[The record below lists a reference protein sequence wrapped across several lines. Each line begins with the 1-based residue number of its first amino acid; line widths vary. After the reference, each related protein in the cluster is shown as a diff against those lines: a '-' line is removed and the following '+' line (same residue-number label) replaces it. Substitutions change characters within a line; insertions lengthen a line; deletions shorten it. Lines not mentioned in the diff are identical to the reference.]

1 MSIGIAFNDKIST
14 PSDHVMLACH
24 QRDQKLARLCKSLE
38 SIFHRDLTEE
48 QYSVGLYCFKNHPE
62 GLTTHYFVT
71 DGGTYCFL
79 VTSTVYNHRCA
90 SKMLNEFIELFVSNY
105 KKKIPK
111 CGAGDLSKPA
121 RSQFVAIFE
130 KYEDVEGI
138 DALMRSHQK
147 LDEAKSVMSDNVSLL
162 LENQDSVERVYS
174 QSQDLNRDAALFK
187 KNTKK
192 LKYNLECRSRKV
204 IRQFLLC
211 HCSYRGVI
219 ENLIFIYVFFCY
231 SGALFQALR
240 FCYCWVLQWVWL
252 TSYSPRRAKITYFMM
267 YIQQHQKAALCFRFY
282 LYILMYDIDL
292 KFG

>member
-1 MSIGIAFNDKIST
+1 
-14 PSDHVMLACH
+14 
-24 QRDQKLARLCKSLE
+24 
-38 SIFHRDLTEE
+38 
-48 QYSVGLYCFKNHPE
+48 
-62 GLTTHYFVT
+62 
-71 DGGTYCFL
+71 
-79 VTSTVYNHRCA
+79 
-90 SKMLNEFIELFVSNY
+90 MLNEFIELFVSNY

-219 ENLIFIYVFFCY
+219 ENLIFICVFFATVVHYFKRCVFAIVGCC
-231 SGALFQALR
+231 SGCGLLH
-240 FCYCWVLQWVWL
+240 
-252 TSYSPRRAKITYFMM
+252 I
-267 YIQQHQKAALCFRFY
+267 HHEE
-282 LYILMYDIDL
+282 L
-292 KFG
+292 K

>member
-1 MSIGIAFNDKIST
+1 
-14 PSDHVMLACH
+14 MLACH

-204 IRQFLLC
+204 ISQFFYAIAHIVGSSRISFLFMFFFATVVHYFKRCVFAIVGCCSGCGLL
-211 HCSYRGVI
+211 HI
-219 ENLIFIYVFFCY
+219 HHEE
-231 SGALFQALR
+231 
-240 FCYCWVLQWVWL
+240 
-252 TSYSPRRAKITYFMM
+252 
-267 YIQQHQKAALCFRFY
+267 
-282 LYILMYDIDL
+282 L
-292 KFG
+292 K